1 MALFY
6 WHALCISFTDPVSR
20 ATQLS
25 AACVAL
31 VAIGCASGVVSE
43 PGNQTGAEWRGGKR
57 DDIGDAGAETDS
69 APDGAMDASIAPPL
83 CDGDPADCDGLG
95 ACVRTPA
102 PSEFDVHV
110 PVSLS
115 GDYGTHS
122 FRVPAKT
129 NWVNT
134 GVYLK
139 AGDSASVQV
148 DGGMWS
154 TNGTT
159 LHGAGGAPALGSLRG
174 CPKGALAAR
183 IGLSY
188 EDPSLVCLS
197 AGAGTVTALKE
208 GPLFLGM
215 NISTDLGETY
225 ESRANVTGELNVT
238 VTSTAKTFPTVT
250 RDELACL
257 DLAQVASGHLEFAGK
272 HAAVL
277 LPVPALARDLAT
289 AGSSLDTLD
298 ALYEAE
304 LELRGAKPHAGQRIR
319 FLRDDAINDIG
330 YMLAGNPIRMVHDL
344 VDGTDTQ
351 RILRASQP
359 TTDVWGFAHELGH
372 TFTFVG
378 GTWLYMVLNLESW
391 PNVFTLYALEA
402 TGRTA
407 HQTNVAT
414 YCDGKA
420 AYLAGGSYQT
430 FKTDPFVQLCFLME
444 FQKAHGYG
452 IWKNFF
458 GLMNLTTNDQIGY
471 DGTDASVWLFAKN
484 RLSFVLGQDL
494 TPVFNKWRVPLH

>member
-1 MALFY
+1 
-6 WHALCISFTDPVSR
+6 
-20 ATQLS
+20 
-25 AACVAL
+25 
-31 VAIGCASGVVSE
+31 
-43 PGNQTGAEWRGGKR
+43 
-57 DDIGDAGAETDS
+57 
-69 APDGAMDASIAPPL
+69 
-83 CDGDPADCDGLG
+83 
-95 ACVRTPA
+95 
-102 PSEFDVHV
+102 
-110 PVSLS
+110 
-115 GDYGTHS
+115 
-122 FRVPAKT
+122 
-129 NWVNT
+129 
-134 GVYLK
+134 
-139 AGDSASVQV
+139 
-148 DGGMWS
+148 
-154 TNGTT
+154 
-159 LHGAGGAPALGSLRG
+159 
-174 CPKGALAAR
+174 
-183 IGLSY
+183 
-188 EDPSLVCLS
+188 LVCLS
-197 AGAGTVTALKE
+197 AGAATVTALKE

-225 ESRANVTGELNVT
+225 ESRVDASGELNVT
-238 VTSTAKTFPTVT
+238 VASTAKTFPTIT

-257 DLAQVASGHLEFAGK
+257 NLADVASGHLELAGK
-272 HAAVL
+272 HVAVV

-289 AGSSLDTLD
+289 AASSIDTLD

-344 VDGTDTQ
+344 VDGADTQ

-372 TFTFVG
+372 TFTFIG

-407 HQTNVAT
+407 HQPNVAT

-444 FQKAHGYG
+444 FQKAHGYE

-458 GLMNLTTNDQIGY
+458 GLMNLTANSQIGY

-494 TPVFNKWRVPLH
+494 TPVFQKWRVPLP